1 MEEWDWV
8 LVTLCISL
16 LLAAD
21 SIQSYVFSAVG
32 KSTSFVLIYSEPC

>member
-1 MEEWDWV
+1 MEEWDQV

-32 KSTSFVLIYSEPC
+32 IVYLLCFDLL